1 MGVEE
6 TDSTEMEV
14 VKVADEDDEG
24 RSNTSSNNSKNG
36 NIATKDRSHEIEL
49 MTQKIG
55 QKRFVEMQGERH
67 LHFPHR
73 VYLFKKENHFPKA
86 T

>member
-1 MGVEE
+1 MGVLE

-49 MTQKIG
+49 MTRKIG

-73 VYLFKKENHFPKA
+73 VFFLKKNIYFPKA

>member
-14 VKVADEDDEG
+14 VKVADDDDEG
-24 RSNTSSNNSKNG
+24 SSNTSSDNSKNG

-49 MTQKIG
+49 MTQNIG

-67 LHFPHR
+67 LLFPHI
-73 VYLFKKENHFPKA
+73 V
-86 T
+86 